1 MIKDGED
8 CHRLYMTSKY
18 EFGKIEKH
26 PGDNEKPRRNKNG
39 LEWLRMEKIVTDCKW
54 LRNISLVR

>member
-8 CHRLYMTSKY
+8 CHRLQITSKY
-18 EFGKIEKH
+18 KFGKIEKH

-39 LEWLRMEKIVTDCKW
+39 SEWRRLSQIG
-54 LRNISLVR
+54 SLLS